1 VQSPEP
7 PAQTRQD
14 GQVAD
19 APQRGLLPSLSGR
32 MGCDDRP
39 GSRPTEAQRQAC
51 YDNAARLAQNARQLD
66 LNISAQNKAAY
77 DHYVMCMTWLRQPI
91 PAYSNNNG
99 MGDDATMTMKCPFKD
114 R

>member
-1 VQSPEP
+1 
-7 PAQTRQD
+7 
-14 GQVAD
+14 
-19 APQRGLLPSLSGR
+19 
-32 MGCDDRP
+32 MGCEDRP
-39 GSRPTEAQRQAC
+39 GPRPTAEQRQAC
-51 YDNAARLAQNARQLD
+51 YDNAARLAQAVRPLD

-99 MGDDATMTMKCPFKD
+99 MGDDAAMTMKCPFKD